1 MFRGVGQAARLYVP
15 IISAD
20 DIERLQNDRHD
31 NAIDQNELQ
40 RSREELIAP
49 EVTDDSI
56 KEDPANN
63 VAADIKQSDDPI
75 VLRNLCEEAL
85 SFMHN
90 LCGHRHRLFPCRSLD
105 HLFDENI

>member
-1 MFRGVGQAARLYVP
+1 MYGGVVRSRRCCVP
-15 IISAD
+15 LTPPMNK
-20 DIERLQNDRHD
+20 EQWQKDRHD
-31 NAIDQNELQ
+31 NAVDQNELQ
-40 RSREELIAP
+40 RSRGELIAP
-49 EVTDDSI
+49 EVTYDSI

-105 HLFDENI
+105 HFFDENI